1 MSSSTTLSA
10 ARVRFHGGGEFSR
23 VLNERAQV
31 VLADGATM
39 RRAYRVL
46 WAKSA
51 LVLAWTVASYL
62 YLLLVASTPLAVVA
76 GSLSL
81 GLAAAGIGFCIM
93 HDANHGG
100 YSPSRTVNRVAA
112 HSLDLIGGSSYVWAA
127 KHLAHHTYT
136 NVVDH
141 DPDIDA
147 LPFARFEP
155 TQDAAALAPLPARLP
170 VGALRVRH
178 AAVAGHHRLHVP
190 GPRRGGT
197 LGLPAAAGMGSR
209 RSRIREGFFIVWA
222 IVIPLTQHPVIE
234 LIPVLLA
241 VSAVASLA
249 LTVTFQLSHC
259 LEEAITMAPAVSSA
273 KAEWHIH
280 QVEATAD
287 FAQTKPAPAL
297 VPRRSQPPDR
307 APPLPPRA
315 AHAACAART
324 HRQQHGGRV
333 RRHLQRPPLGQVRAA
348 LTHAVAQTDGR
359 SAGSVNERPKRRTP
373 RRAPNGPAR
382 GVRSQLGARRS
393 GRRSSPRG
401 PSRPRRP
408 RTRPSSPRP
417 AT

>member
-1 MSSSTTLSA
+1 MSSSTTSSA
-10 ARVRFHGGGEFSR
+10 ARVRFQGGGEFSR

-31 VLADGATM
+31 VLADAATM
-39 RRAYRVL
+39 RRAYRIL

-51 LVLAWTVASYL
+51 LVLAWAVASYL

-155 TQDAAALAPLPARLP
+155 TQK
-170 VGALRVRH
+170 
-178 AAVAGHHRLHVP
+178 
-190 GPRRGGT
+190 RRGWHRYQHVYLWVLYAFVT
-197 LGLPAAAGMGSR
+197 LRWQVITDFTFLARGAVGRSVFRRPRGWDLAGLAFGKV
-209 RSRIREGFFIVWA
+209 FFIVWA
-222 IVIPLTQHPVIE
+222 IAIPLTQHPLIE
-234 LIPVLLA
+234 LIPVLLT

-259 LEEAITMAPAVSSA
+259 LEEAITLAPVESSA

-287 FAQTKPAPAL
+287 FAQRNPLLRWYLGGLNHQIEHHLFPRVPHTLHAQLARIVSSTAVEYGVTYNAHPSVKSALRSHTRWLKQMGAAP
-297 VPRRSQPPDR
+297 V
-307 APPLPPRA
+307 
-315 AHAACAART
+315 
-324 HRQQHGGRV
+324 V
-333 RRHLQRPPLGQVRAA
+333 
-348 LTHAVAQTDGR
+348 
-359 SAGSVNERPKRRTP
+359 
-373 RRAPNGPAR
+373 
-382 GVRSQLGARRS
+382 
-393 GRRSSPRG
+393 
-401 PSRPRRP
+401 
-408 RTRPSSPRP
+408 
-417 AT
+417 

>member
-1 MSSSTTLSA
+1 MSSSTTSPA
-10 ARVRFHGGGEFSR
+10 ARVRFQGGGEFSR

-31 VLADGATM
+31 VLADPATM
-39 RRAYRVL
+39 RRAYRIL

-51 LVLAWTVASYL
+51 LVLAWAVASYL
-62 YLLLVASTPLAVVA
+62 YLLLVASSPLAVVA

-155 TQDAAALAPLPARLP
+155 TQTRRRWHRYQHVYLWVLYAFVTLRWQVITDFTFLARGA
-170 VGALRVRH
+170 VGQSVFRRPRGWDL
-178 AAVAGHHRLHVP
+178 AGLAFGKV
-190 GPRRGGT
+190 
-197 LGLPAAAGMGSR
+197 
-209 RSRIREGFFIVWA
+209 FFIVWA
-222 IVIPLTQHPVIE
+222 IAIPMTQHPLIE
-234 LIPVLLA
+234 LVPVLLA

-259 LEEAITMAPAVSSA
+259 LEEAITLAPLESSA

-287 FAQTKPAPAL
+287 FAQRNPLLRWYLGGLNHQIEHHLFPRVPHTLHAQLARIVSTTAVEYGVTYNAHPSVKSALRSHTRWLKQMGAAP
-297 VPRRSQPPDR
+297 V
-307 APPLPPRA
+307 
-315 AHAACAART
+315 
-324 HRQQHGGRV
+324 V
-333 RRHLQRPPLGQVRAA
+333 
-348 LTHAVAQTDGR
+348 
-359 SAGSVNERPKRRTP
+359 
-373 RRAPNGPAR
+373 
-382 GVRSQLGARRS
+382 
-393 GRRSSPRG
+393 
-401 PSRPRRP
+401 
-408 RTRPSSPRP
+408 
-417 AT
+417 